1 MGPQMAH
8 SSETVAREV
17 AVVDGA
23 RIDDDRRVAL
33 QICHRAKVAL
43 DIDGVLAIC
52 PTTSLTT

>member
-1 MGPQMAH
+1 MAH